1 MLKPLRKNL
10 PQKRSCV
17 NWLHHV
23 IEVFLT
29 EFLKRFQ
36 LDAEKEMSE
45 AREFVRKM
53 NIVSTKDKDEKA
65 TEDSSNDASNKVT
78 FYISWKLCYNAT
90 FNQNLLSVFFLKRI
104 MTDLKQEIK
113 YLCHIIWCI
122 LGMVIHFY
130 SINKV
135 IICISG
141 DCFICMFYFQRPL
154 HQKFGLLEAL
164 LNVGAWS
171 QAEKIMSNLPT
182 YYAVSYPAIA
192 TALCNLIH
200 VTVDPVQKR

>member
-78 FYISWKLCYNAT
+78 FYKSLKLCYNAT

-122 LGMVIHFY
+122 FGMVIHFY

-135 IICISG
+135 IICI
-141 DCFICMFYFQRPL
+141 FR
-154 HQKFGLLEAL
+154 
-164 LNVGAWS
+164 
-171 QAEKIMSNLPT
+171 
-182 YYAVSYPAIA
+182 
-192 TALCNLIH
+192 
-200 VTVDPVQKR
+200 